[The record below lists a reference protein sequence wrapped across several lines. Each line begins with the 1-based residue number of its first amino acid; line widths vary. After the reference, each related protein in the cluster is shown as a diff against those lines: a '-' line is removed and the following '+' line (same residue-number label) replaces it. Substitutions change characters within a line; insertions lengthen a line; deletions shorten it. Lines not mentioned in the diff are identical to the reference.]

1 MRLSIWTRRQ
11 GIDLQDG
18 SRLTGINQRRRTG
31 PKQRKLK
38 VANAERFMLRNKG
51 GTKTWVKLQG
61 VMTNSESINGTLERR
76 LLVGKKIRRP
86 QNARNIRVSQY
97 QGTGDDTA
105 WLRGCDG
112 Y

>member
-1 MRLSIWTRRQ
+1 M
-11 GIDLQDG
+11 
-18 SRLTGINQRRRTG
+18 
-31 PKQRKLK
+31 
-38 VANAERFMLRNKG
+38 ERWRDDC
-51 GTKTWVKLQG
+51 WW
-61 VMTNSESINGTLERR
+61 E
-76 LLVGKKIRRP
+76 KKIRRP